1 MKKILLFL
9 LVSSFIS
16 LNTFAQTHAKKGKY
30 GFLKNEKM
38 LNLAFEYDNMNVGKK
53 MTEDEYVAKK
63 VKEYNEDEAG
73 RGEKWKASWFDS
85 REERYEPK
93 FEELINKS
101 LQKTDLKAAKDTDA
115 KYTLIVKSVFTE
127 PGFNVGVARRPA
139 YVDYEMTF
147 VETATQ
153 EVVASYSLLKIPGS
167 QVMGFDFDA
176 GSRIAESYAKS
187 GKMMGAYISK
197 AL

>member
-9 LVSSFIS
+9 LVSSFFS